1 MKKEEKKE
9 IEQFKK
15 QNKKYEKKNKQKA
28 NIRWVTT
35 LTLMAF
41 VISFCFSFF
50 SETILPNA
58 HVLIGILLVFVFIGL
73 GIIFDMVGVAV
84 TAADEKP
91 FHSMSAHKVHGA
103 KVAIMFKKNADKVAS
118 FCCDV
123 IGDICGII
131 SGSAGVIVS
140 TNISSTLHLNTFII
154 TLSITAFIAALTIGG
169 KALGKSLA
177 MTKCNMILYEFSKIV
192 SIVYHPGK

>member
-28 NIRWVTT
+28 NIRWVIT
-35 LTLMAF
+35 LTMMAF
-41 VISFCFSFF
+41 IISFCFSFF
-50 SETILPNA
+50 SETVLPGA
-58 HVLIGILLVFVFIGL
+58 HVMIGVLLVFVFIGL

-123 IGDICGII
+123 IGDICGIV

-140 TNISSTLHLNTFII
+140 TNIANTFHLNTFII

-177 MTKCNMILYEFSKIV
+177 MTKCNMILYEFSKVV